1 MSLLEKI
8 NNKKIPP
15 HIAIIMDG
23 NGRWAKERGLDRAY
37 GHQEGVVAVRKVVEA
52 ASQAGV
58 SYLTIYAF
66 STENWNRPNEEVDA
80 LMELMVHAI
89 VKETPDL
96 IKNGVRL
103 LAIGDYER
111 LPVKTR
117 DALDKSI
124 EQTSNGDSITL
135 ILALSYSSKWEITQA
150 LRNMIADVKNQQ
162 LSTEDLDEE
171 TLSHYLSTKNI
182 PDPDLLIRT
191 GGEKRISNF
200 LLWQLAY
207 AELYFTDIFWPDFG
221 EEQLYEAICDFQC
234 RERRFGKTSEQIEE
248 EQKNNLNNLYQHN
261 TEKRKI

>member
-8 NNKKIPP
+8 NCKRIPS

-23 NGRWAKERGLDRAY
+23 NGRWAKERGLNRAN

-52 ASQAGV
+52 SIQAKV
-58 SYLTIYAF
+58 KFLTIYAF
-66 STENWNRPNEEVDA
+66 STENWNRPDEEVDA
-80 LMELMVHAI
+80 LMELMVYAI

-96 IKNGVRL
+96 IKQGVRL
-103 LAIGDYER
+103 LTIGDYER
-111 LPVKTR
+111 LPDKTKN
-117 DALDKSI
+117 ALKECI
-124 EQTSNGDSITL
+124 TQTEDGTSITL

-150 LRNMIADVKNQQ
+150 VKKMIEDAQNNHLITNNLNEES
-162 LSTEDLDEE
+162 LSD
-171 TLSHYLSTKNI
+171 YLSTKGI

-207 AELYFTDIFWPDFG
+207 AELYFTDTYWPDFR
-221 EEQLYEAICDFQC
+221 EEHLYKAICNFQC

-248 EQKNNLNNLYQHN
+248 EQKDKLNNL
-261 TEKRKI
+261 

>member
-1 MSLLEKI
+1 MSLLENI
-8 NNKKIPP
+8 NNKKIPS

-37 GHQEGVVAVRKVVEA
+37 GHQEGVVSVRKVVEA
-52 ASQAGV
+52 ASRAGV
-58 SYLTIYAF
+58 NFLTIYAF
-66 STENWNRPNEEVDA
+66 STENWNRPDEEVDA

-96 IKNGVRL
+96 IEKGVRL
-103 LAIGDYER
+103 LAIGDNER
-111 LPVKTR
+111 LPAKTR
-117 DALDKSI
+117 AALDKSI
-124 EQTSNGDSITL
+124 EQTSNSDSITL
-135 ILALSYSSKWEITQA
+135 ILALSYSSKWEITRA
-150 LRNMIADVKNQQ
+150 LKDMILDVQNQQ
-162 LSTEDLDEE
+162 LNVDELNEE
-171 TLSHYLSTKNI
+171 TLSSYLSTKGI

-221 EEQLYEAICDFQC
+221 EEQLYNAISDFQC

-248 EQKNNLNNLYQHN
+248 EQKDNLNNL
-261 TEKRKI
+261 